1 MLFSRKDLTRL
12 LVPLII
18 EQFLSVLVGMIDV
31 VMVAE
36 VGEAAVSG
44 VSLVDSINLLL
55 IQLLAAMA
63 TGGAVVAGQALGA
76 GDTKRACLAANQLLL
91 VTTLIS
97 LAIMALSLVGNG
109 FILNILFGQI
119 ERDVMDN
126 ARIYFYITALS
137 FPFLAVYNSCA
148 ALYRTMGNSKVS
160 MKTSL
165 LMNDIKSEAKRS

>member
-76 GDTKRACLAANQLLL
+76 GDTKRSCLAANQLLL

-109 FILNILFGQI
+109 L
-119 ERDVMDN
+119 
-126 ARIYFYITALS
+126 
-137 FPFLAVYNSCA
+137 
-148 ALYRTMGNSKVS
+148 
-160 MKTSL
+160 
-165 LMNDIKSEAKRS
+165 